1 MNFFDPPFIEYDA
14 INNGFLM
21 LKRLLFFL
29 NSIKVVPQFPKS
41 FSYEVLV
48 LYMAKKSCLSLL
60 KRFFIAETHSK
71 PEKEKRRRWGLG
83 RMKQKRLASVSAPA
97 PAPAPAPVSL
107 SLSLSSES
115 PLSKAEE
122 EEEEEE
128 EEEQS
133 KHAATVVAAEVAF
146 AAAQVAAEV
155 VRLTEIE
162 EFSVS
167 GINSQANAAQ
177 SIQQCQSGIPDLA
190 ATKIQTAFRGYLAR
204 KALRALKG
212 LVRLQAIIRGRAVRR
227 QAIATLKC
235 LQSMVSF
242 QSQVSAKKLQM
253 VEGTWNTFHE
263 NKELQGFNFN
273 DNLIKID
280 SNSQRRWDD
289 SILSK
294 DEANGMFLSKREA
307 AIKRERIKEY
317 SLSQR
322 ESKKIQR
329 STESERNK
337 VNGRWRYWLEQ
348 WVDTQLSKNSDT
360 VFPSNARIREQ
371 HGGQFKPRNS
381 QKQYYKEE
389 LDPPISAPKRSFVHK
404 KQLSVGDDN
413 DFASSTVVP
422 TYMAATES
430 AKAKARSMSSPRL
443 RGVNLDACSD
453 TNSPYK
459 HKLPPISSVNLGG
472 FQQRSPCL
480 KRLPGPLKSNRSLK
494 DLSFDSECSLP
505 NWDQNGASFR

>member
-1 MNFFDPPFIEYDA
+1 M
-14 INNGFLM
+14 
-21 LKRLLFFL
+21 
-29 NSIKVVPQFPKS
+29 
-41 FSYEVLV
+41 
-48 LYMAKKSCLSLL
+48 
-60 KRFFIAETHSK
+60 
-71 PEKEKRRRWGLG
+71 
-83 RMKQKRLASVSAPA
+83 
-97 PAPAPAPVSL
+97 
-107 SLSLSSES
+107 
-115 PLSKAEE
+115 
-122 EEEEEE
+122 
-128 EEEQS
+128 
-133 KHAATVVAAEVAF
+133 
-146 AAAQVAAEV
+146 
-155 VRLTEIE
+155 
-162 EFSVS
+162 
-167 GINSQANAAQ
+167 
-177 SIQQCQSGIPDLA
+177 
-190 ATKIQTAFRGYLAR
+190 YLQAR

-235 LQSMVSF
+235 LQSM
-242 QSQVSAKKLQM
+242 SQVSAKKLQM

-263 NKELQGFNFN
+263 NQELQGFNFN

-322 ESKKIQR
+322 R
-329 STESERNK
+329 STESEHNK

-360 VFPSNARIREQ
+360 VFPSNERIREQ

-404 KQLSVGDDN
+404 KQPSVGDDN
-413 DFASSTVVP
+413 DFASSPVVP

-472 FQQRSPCL
+472 FQQRSPRL
-480 KRLPGPLKSNRSLK
+480 KRLPGLQLPNLLLRVVLRWIPRNLGLKLWWILEWFIGV
-494 DLSFDSECSLP
+494 DLTSALWIQHCTRQFRDEDEMKEAHRGQFDSDVDLQG
-505 NWDQNGASFR
+505 N

>member
-1 MNFFDPPFIEYDA
+1 MKFWNELSRASPNRAYGSRKSHRTSKASRA
-14 INNGFLM
+14 IGSRASRAIGSR
-21 LKRLLFFL
+21 KSHQTSRA
-29 NSIKVVPQFPKS
+29 SIILIF
-41 FSYEVLV
+41 
-48 LYMAKKSCLSLL
+48 
-60 KRFFIAETHSK
+60 
-71 PEKEKRRRWGLG
+71 
-83 RMKQKRLASVSAPA
+83 
-97 PAPAPAPVSL
+97 
-107 SLSLSSES
+107 S
-115 PLSKAEE
+115 PL
-122 EEEEEE
+122 
-128 EEEQS
+128 
-133 KHAATVVAAEVAF
+133 
-146 AAAQVAAEV
+146 
-155 VRLTEIE
+155 LC
-162 EFSVS
+162 SV
-167 GINSQANAAQ
+167 G
-177 SIQQCQSGIPDLA
+177 
-190 ATKIQTAFRGYLAR
+190 AR

-263 NKELQGFNFN
+263 NKVLQGFNFN
-273 DNLIKID
+273 DNLIKKAQYLNLQID

-322 ESKKIQR
+322 VHGIRTQQ
-329 STESERNK
+329 
-337 VNGRWRYWLEQ
+337 GQ
-348 WVDTQLSKNSDT
+348 WKMEIL
-360 VFPSNARIREQ
+360 
-371 HGGQFKPRNS
+371 
-381 QKQYYKEE
+381 KQYYKEE

-404 KQLSVGDDN
+404 KQLSVGEDN
-413 DFASSTVVP
+413 DFASSPAVP

-472 FQQRSPCL
+472 F
-480 KRLPGPLKSNRSLK
+480 
-494 DLSFDSECSLP
+494 
-505 NWDQNGASFR
+505 

>member
-1 MNFFDPPFIEYDA
+1 MSE
-14 INNGFLM
+14 
-21 LKRLLFFL
+21 
-29 NSIKVVPQFPKS
+29 VV
-41 FSYEVLV
+41 V
-48 LYMAKKSCLSLL
+48 LYMAKKSCFGLL
-60 KRFFIAETHSK
+60 KRFFIAKTHSK
-71 PEKEKRRRWGLG
+71 PEKEKRRRWGLV
-83 RMKQKRLASVSAPA
+83 RMKKKRLASIS
-97 PAPAPAPVSL
+97 APAPVSL

-122 EEEEEE
+122 EEE
-128 EEEQS
+128 QRKRKS
-133 KHAATVVAAEVAF
+133 RASMLQLLWLLKLLLQLHRLPLRLFGSLKLKNFQFQALTVKPMHLNQF
-146 AAAQVAAEV
+146 NN
-155 VRLTEIE
+155 VRVGFQILLPPKFKLPFGVI
-162 EFSVS
+162 F
-167 GINSQANAAQ
+167 
-177 SIQQCQSGIPDLA
+177 
-190 ATKIQTAFRGYLAR
+190 AR

-263 NKELQGFNFN
+263 NSVAG
-273 DNLIKID
+273 LIQTVREGGTIAYCQKMKQWHVLKQERGCHQKRKD
-280 SNSQRRWDD
+280 KR
-289 SILSK
+289 ILV
-294 DEANGMFLSKREA
+294 
-307 AIKRERIKEY
+307 
-317 SLSQR
+317 
-322 ESKKIQR
+322 ESARKQ
-329 STESERNK
+329 
-337 VNGRWRYWLEQ
+337 
-348 WVDTQLSKNSDT
+348 KNSEVHGIITQQDT

-413 DFASSTVVP
+413 DFASSPIVP

-472 FQQRSPCL
+472 F
-480 KRLPGPLKSNRSLK
+480 
-494 DLSFDSECSLP
+494 
-505 NWDQNGASFR
+505 

>member
-1 MNFFDPPFIEYDA
+1 
-14 INNGFLM
+14 
-21 LKRLLFFL
+21 
-29 NSIKVVPQFPKS
+29 
-41 FSYEVLV
+41 
-48 LYMAKKSCLSLL
+48 MAKKSCFSLL
-60 KRFFIAETHSK
+60 KRFFIVETHSK
-71 PEKEKRRRWGLG
+71 PEKEKRRRWGLV
-83 RMKQKRLASVSAPA
+83 RMKKKRLASVSAPA
-97 PAPAPAPVSL
+97 QV
-107 SLSLSSES
+107 SLSSES
-115 PLSKAEE
+115 PLSKA
-122 EEEEEE
+122 EE

-146 AAAQVAAEV
+146 AAAQVATEV
-155 VRLTEIE
+155 VGLTEIE

-167 GINSQANAAQ
+167 GINSQANAPQ

-227 QAIATLKC
+227 QAIITLKC
-235 LQSMVSF
+235 LQSIVSF

-253 VEGTWNTFHE
+253 VEGTWNTFQE
-263 NKELQGFNFN
+263 NKELQGFNFK

-322 ESKKIQR
+322 R
-329 STESERNK
+329 STESEHNK

-413 DFASSTVVP
+413 DFASSPVVP

-443 RGVNLDACSD
+443 RDVNLDAYSD

-459 HKLPPISSVNLGG
+459 HKLSPISSVNLGG

-480 KRLPGPLKSNRSLK
+480 KRRPGPLKSNRSLK